1 MGRAVKE
8 PPVKQKTGAKGRGKA
23 AQSKAAYSYKSVD
36 DKNVLGLI
44 GTVRQGVPY
53 EEFEKIFHDG
63 PFTLQEWA
71 NFLQISERTIQRNQ
85 KEKKA
90 FQPAQ
95 SERIIE
101 IAMLYQYGVEVFGD
115 RENFNT
121 WLNAKSIALGG
132 RVPRE
137 LLDTRWGLGMVKDE
151 LGRIE
156 QGVLA

>member
-1 MGRAVKE
+1 MGRAVKD
-8 PPVKQKTGAKGRGKA
+8 PPVKPKAGVKAKAKA
-23 AQSKAAYSYKSVD
+23 PQSKSAYSYKSVD

-44 GTVRQGVPY
+44 DTVRQGVPY
-53 EEFEKIFHDG
+53 EEFEKIFRDG

-115 RENFNT
+115 KENFNT

-137 LLDTRWGLGMVKDE
+137 LLDTRWGLGMVRDE